1 MLYDLYDYFL
11 SQGDYE
17 VVINDYERAR
27 QLFFDTEVPVFKK
40 G

>member
-1 MLYDLYDYFL
+1 M
-11 SQGDYE
+11 QGDYE

-27 QLFFDTEVPVFKK
+27 QLFSKTQVTTFKK